1 LAPLPGDVKIQPDQI
16 AIFKNVTPRKS
27 LCRQTNCMFERSGTR
42 RPDFAFSGGLPVHR
56 SHGPNAPHPVASP
69 QMSFGYMSCKDA
81 GAKQADEYRDRF
93 NHLMDYPLCWKN
105 ARLIADLCCRSVSSG
120 RHNGFIEE
128 QVLEPVK
135 GPNASVG
142 HTDGLRKFSHPVE
155 AGQTPAADI
164 GVRPAR
170 LSLLR
175 EIRLRLVLMPFS
187 WPLRRFR
194 GEG

>member
-105 ARLIADLCCRSVSSG
+105 ARLIADR
-120 RHNGFIEE
+120 
-128 QVLEPVK
+128 
-135 GPNASVG
+135 
-142 HTDGLRKFSHPVE
+142 LRAP
-155 AGQTPAADI
+155 T
-164 GVRPAR
+164 R
-170 LSLLR
+170 LSVTPMDCENSAIPWKLVK
-175 EIRLRLVLMPFS
+175 RLRRILVS
-187 WPLRRFR
+187 VRRGYLYFEKSVF
-194 GEG
+194 G